1 MRVSTLPSYR
11 RCSAEDGHPP
21 QAHHLGEARSLPF
34 YEKGDVRIR
43 YEEAGSGFPLLVV
56 PGGGL
61 NSRISNWPT
70 AVFNSFDIFKDEFHC
85 ITMDQRNA
93 NGGESTGPIPASDPW
108 DAFADDQL
116 GLMDHLGIKRFLYIG
131 YCIGGCF
138 AGKLMERAPDR
149 VVAAVFCQTV
159 GHRPEDPTVMYRHS
173 SENWVPGFRERR
185 PEVSKDTIENY
196 LHDLYDG
203 KRADFLHSVTR
214 DFIKTCKQPILVLPD
229 DVPSHPLQTS
239 IDVASLAPNAEITVY
254 PWKEPAELKQRTID
268 RVRKFFREN
277 RPSLRCR
284 PLWVA

>member
-1 MRVSTLPSYR
+1 M
-11 RCSAEDGHPP
+11 
-21 QAHHLGEARSLPF
+21 PF

-61 NSRISNWPT
+61 NSRISNWPS

-93 NGGESTGPIPASDPW
+93 NGGDSTGPIPSSDPW

-173 SENWVPGFRERR
+173 SENWVPGFRERH
-185 PEVSKDTIENY
+185 PEVPKDTIENY

-214 DFIKTCKQPILVLPD
+214 EFIKTCKQPILVLPD

-254 PWKEPAELKQRTID
+254 PWKEPPELKQRTID
-268 RVRKFFREN
+268 RVRKFFRDN
-277 RPSLRCR
+277 RPGN
-284 PLWVA
+284 